1 MRDRAAIPR
10 RGKRRKIMKLT
21 SIKTTTFAHGEYLI
35 DIVERDDLFEAWLNK
50 DGNGNKEYMFGLSKG
65 DHTLPDFIE
74 IVECRLYQEIPTYQ
88 INDAVD
94 ELTAH
99 DNGVM
104 YWAIMKLYSALN
116 LHLESAVTDAVNYY
130 LTVNLGSDGN
140 EYLYYLDDRKEGAV
154 RLTEGTEVITDKDT
168 LSKLFEE

>member
-1 MRDRAAIPR
+1 
-10 RGKRRKIMKLT
+10 MKLT
-21 SIKTTTFAHGEYLI
+21 NIKTTTYAYGEYLI
-35 DIVERDDLFEAWLNK
+35 DIVERDDFFEAWLNK

-74 IVECRLYQEIPTYQ
+74 IVECNLFLHIPTYQ
-88 INDAVD
+88 INDAVN
-94 ELTAH
+94 ELNAQN
-99 DNGVM
+99 DNRM
-104 YWAIMKLYSALN
+104 YWAITKLYSALN

-140 EYLYYLDDRKEGAV
+140 EYLYYLDEQKEGAV